1 MRSVLA
7 AGWLIAAGLAFW
19 LAYWGGGE
27 ANPLYRV
34 GMALYALLLI
44 GTLVVF
50 ARDWLNASRQGGGAG
65 R

>member
-7 AGWLIAAGLAFW
+7 VGWLITATLAFW

-27 ANPLYRV
+27 ANPFYRV
-34 GMALYALLLI
+34 GMALYALLLM
-44 GTLVVF
+44 GTLVIV
-50 ARDWLNASRQGGGAG
+50 ARDWLNALRQEGGAG